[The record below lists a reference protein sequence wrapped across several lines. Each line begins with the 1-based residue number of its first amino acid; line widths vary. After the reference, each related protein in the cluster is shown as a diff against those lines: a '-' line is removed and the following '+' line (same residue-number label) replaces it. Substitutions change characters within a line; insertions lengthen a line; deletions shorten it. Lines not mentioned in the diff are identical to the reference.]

1 MSLRIVRVLP
11 NAVLPV
17 RGSVQSAG
25 LDLSAAVATTIPAG
39 GKGIVKTGLKMAV
52 PDGTYGRIAP
62 RSGLSW
68 KKHID
73 VGGAC
78 VLRTLAS
85 PSTVLAAAF
94 FFSLSLSLSL
104 THTHPRL
111 PRSPLSH
118 ARTLSVSFSLSLSLS
133 LQPASLMATTAAK
146 SV

>member
-78 VLRTLAS
+78 VLRALAS

-94 FFSLSLSLSL
+94 SLSLSLSL
-104 THTHPRL
+104 SHTS
-111 PRSPLSH
+111 SPP
-118 ARTLSVSFSLSLSLS
+118 TLSSVACTNSLCIFLSLS

>member
-94 FFSLSLSLSL
+94 FSLSLSLSL
-104 THTHPRL
+104 SHPRL

>member
-85 PSTVLAAAF
+85 PSTVLAATF
-94 FFSLSLSLSL
+94 FFSLSLSLSHIL
-104 THTHPRL
+104 A
-111 PRSPLSH
+111 SH
-118 ARTLSVSFSLSLSLS
+118 ALLCRMHELSLYLSLSLS

>member
-94 FFSLSLSLSL
+94 SLSLSLSL
-104 THTHPRL
+104 SLSHTHIL
-111 PRSPLSH
+111 ASH
-118 ARTLSVSFSLSLSLS
+118 ALLCRMHELSLYLSLSLSLS
-133 LQPASLMATTAAK
+133 LS
-146 SV
+146 SRRH